1 MIQIMEKLL
10 AKSRQKVND
19 IKLDFKR
26 YLFNQ
31 INFDNRHISILG
43 SRGTGKTTLLLQIAA
58 EKKEKVSLYVALD
71 DLFFTNSSLYQ
82 LAENFE
88 IIGGNILLLDEVHKY
103 PNWSREI
110 KLIYDDFPKLQVI
123 FSSSSIL
130 DIYKAESDLS
140 RRVISYILKEM
151 SFREFL
157 LFQHKIDLP
166 QVNLNQLLQNH
177 ESISIEI
184 SSKLKPLK
192 YFYEYLKI
200 GAYPFY
206 IGNQTEY
213 YQQIKNIINLILEVD
228 LPAVKPMEYSNVA
241 KLKRLLYVLSVNV
254 PFTPNI
260 SKLSEK
266 INLTR
271 NALVQALQLLDK
283 AELINISYYKT
294 KSISILTKPDKIW
307 LNNTNLS
314 YALSSGEPDKGNL
327 RESFFVSQLQHI
339 YKISL
344 IEKADFIIDDKYV
357 VEIGG
362 RNKTKKQIK
371 NIENSF
377 LVKDDIEVGVFNTIP
392 LWLFGLL
399 Y

>member
-58 EKKEKVSLYVALD
+58 EKKDKVSLYVALD

-362 RNKTKKQIK
+362 SNKTKKQIK

>member
-1 MIQIMEKLL
+1 MI
-10 AKSRQKVND
+10 KSRQKVENVT
-19 IKLDFKR
+19 LEYKR
-26 YLFNQ
+26 YLLEK
-31 INFDNRHISILG
+31 INFNNRHISILG

-58 EKKEKVSLYVALD
+58 ERIDKISLYVALD
-71 DLFFTNSSLYQ
+71 DLFFTNSRLYD
-82 LAENFE
+82 LAADFE
-88 IIGGNILLLDEVHKY
+88 KMGGELLLLDEVHKY
-103 PNWSREI
+103 PGWSREL
-110 KLIYDDFPKLQVI
+110 KLIYDDFPKLQVV

-151 SFREFL
+151 SFREYMIFYKKIELPKLSLEL
-157 LFQHKIDLP
+157 LINEHERISRE
-166 QVNLNQLLQNH
+166 LL
-177 ESISIEI
+177 
-184 SSKLKPLK
+184 KTFRPLK

-206 IGNQTEY
+206 NGNEIEY
-213 YQQIKNIINLILEVD
+213 YQQIKNIINLILEID
-228 LPAVKPMEYSNVA
+228 LPAVKSIDYYNVA

-260 SKLSEK
+260 SKLSER
-266 INLTR
+266 IDLTR

-283 AELINISYYKT
+283 AELINISFYRT

-314 YALSSGEPDKGNL
+314 YALSNGDPDKDNL
-327 RESFFVSQLQHI
+327 RESFFVSQLQNIHEFA
-339 YKISL
+339 L
-344 IEKADFIIDDKYV
+344 AEKGDFIVDNKYV
-357 VEIGG
+357 FEVGG
-362 RNKTKKQIK
+362 KSKTKRQIK
-371 NIENSF
+371 DIEQGF
-377 LVKDDIEVGVFNTIP
+377 VVKDDIEIGVFNSIP

>member
-1 MIQIMEKLL
+1 
-10 AKSRQKVND
+10 
-19 IKLDFKR
+19 
-26 YLFNQ
+26 
-31 INFDNRHISILG
+31 
-43 SRGTGKTTLLLQIAA
+43 
-58 EKKEKVSLYVALD
+58 
-71 DLFFTNSSLYQ
+71 
-82 LAENFE
+82 
-88 IIGGNILLLDEVHKY
+88 
-103 PNWSREI
+103 
-110 KLIYDDFPKLQVI
+110 
-123 FSSSSIL
+123 
-130 DIYKAESDLS
+130 
-140 RRVISYILKEM
+140 
-151 SFREFL
+151 
-157 LFQHKIDLP
+157 
-166 QVNLNQLLQNH
+166 
-177 ESISIEI
+177 
-184 SSKLKPLK
+184 
-192 YFYEYLKI
+192 
-200 GAYPFY
+200 
-206 IGNQTEY
+206 
-213 YQQIKNIINLILEVD
+213 
-228 LPAVKPMEYSNVA
+228 MEYSNVA

>member
-1 MIQIMEKLL
+1 MI
-10 AKSRQKVND
+10 KSRQKVENVT
-19 IKLDFKR
+19 LEYKR
-26 YLFNQ
+26 YLLEK
-31 INFDNRHISILG
+31 INFNNRHISILG

-58 EKKEKVSLYVALD
+58 ERIDKISLYVALD
-71 DLFFTNSSLYQ
+71 DLFFTNSRLYD
-82 LAENFE
+82 LAADFE
-88 IIGGNILLLDEVHKY
+88 KMGGELLLLDEVHKY
-103 PNWSREI
+103 PGWSREL
-110 KLIYDDFPKLQVI
+110 KLIYDDFPKLQVV

-151 SFREFL
+151 SFREYMIFHRKIELPKLSLEL
-157 LFQHKIDLP
+157 LI
-166 QVNLNQLLQNH
+166 NEH
-177 ESISIEI
+177 ESISREL
-184 SSKLKPLK
+184 LKTFRPLK

-206 IGNQTEY
+206 NGNEIEY

-228 LPAVKPMEYSNVA
+228 LPAVKSIDYSNVA

-260 SKLSEK
+260 SKLSER
-266 INLTR
+266 IDLTR

-283 AELINISYYKT
+283 AELINISFYRT

-314 YALSSGEPDKGNL
+314 YALSNGDPDKGNL

-339 YKISL
+339 HEFAL
-344 IEKADFIIDDKYV
+344 AEKGDFIVDNKYV
-357 VEIGG
+357 FEVGG
-362 RNKTKKQIK
+362 KSKTKRQIK
-371 NIENSF
+371 DIEQGF
-377 LVKDDIEVGVFNTIP
+377 VVKDDIEIGVFNSIP